1 MTAQILE
8 QEKPFAVALDLHSVR
23 LTDEQFY
30 QLCQDNEDLRLELTA
45 EGELIIMPPT
55 GGTTGSRNADITFQ
69 ITLWAKKDGTG
80 LSFDSSTMFI
90 LPNGGKRSPDASWV
104 SRERWD
110 ALSEEQR
117 EMFVPLCPDFVLEL
131 RSATDRL
138 SFLQDKTQEYI
149 ANGAQLGLLI
159 DPQSKQAYVYR
170 PNQPVECLDN
180 PQSISGE
187 PALPGFALDLKD
199 IW

>member
-1 MTAQILE
+1 MTAQTLE

-55 GGTTGSRNADITFQ
+55 GGSTGSRNATITAR
-69 ITLWAKKDGTG
+69 ITVWAEKDGTG

-90 LPNGGKRSPDASWV
+90 LPNGAKRSPDGSWV

-110 ALSEEQR
+110 ALSQEER
-117 EMFVPLCPDFVLEL
+117 DKFVPLCPDFVLEL
-131 RSATDRL
+131 RSPSDSL
-138 SFLQDKTQEYI
+138 SFLQDKMDEYI
-149 ANGAQLGLLI
+149 SNGAGLGFLL
-159 DPQSKQAYVYR
+159 DAKAKRVYVYR
-170 PNQPVECLDN
+170 PGQPVESLDN
-180 PQSISGE
+180 PRTLSGDPE
-187 PALPGFALDLKD
+187 LPGLILALKD